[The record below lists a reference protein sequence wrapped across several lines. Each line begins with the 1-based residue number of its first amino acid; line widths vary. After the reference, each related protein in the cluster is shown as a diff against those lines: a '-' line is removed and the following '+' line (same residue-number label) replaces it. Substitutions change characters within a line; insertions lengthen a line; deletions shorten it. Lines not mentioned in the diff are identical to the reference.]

1 MKVLSAEYFCAK
13 YRMLT
18 LQRTIS
24 RHPFYFI
31 ALLFFVIAASV
42 TIATDNKVDCFIR
55 MNPLHERWLDIF
67 FIGLTYLGD
76 GIFSLLM
83 AALVLLI
90 WRDYRLTIHIVAAYL
105 ISGLVAQVL
114 KRIWMAPRPRSIID
128 TTVYKNFLAGVTGTG
143 FSSFP
148 SGHTTSVFALATIL
162 VLHAGNKRREG
173 VLLFIAVLVGYSRI
187 YLGQHFLPDVT
198 AGALLGTCT
207 GVMVYTFVN
216 LRRRT
221 AGKASVQEALAEEPM
236 YASNFAGN

>member
-1 MKVLSAEYFCAK
+1 
-13 YRMLT
+13 MLT
-18 LQRTIS
+18 LQRAIG
-24 RHPFYFI
+24 RHPYYFL
-31 ALLFFVIAASV
+31 ALLIFVIAASV
-42 TIATDNKVDCFIR
+42 TIALDNKVDCFIR

-83 AALVLLI
+83 AAMVLLI
-90 WRDYRLTIHIVAAYL
+90 WRDYRLAIHIVAAYL
-105 ISGLVAQVL
+105 ISGLMAQVL
-114 KRIWMAPRPRSIID
+114 KRIWMAPRPRMIID
-128 TTVYKNFLAGVTGTG
+128 GTMYKNFLAGISGTG

-162 VLHAGNKRREG
+162 VLHATHKRWEG
-173 VLLFIAVLVGYSRI
+173 FFLFVAVLVGYSRI

-207 GVMVYTFVN
+207 GIMVYTFVN

-221 AGKASVQEALAEEPM
+221 AGKASISEAMAEDPM
-236 YASNFAGN
+236 YASNLAGN